1 MPGARL
7 IGKALPV
14 VVNFLEGLLFLG
26 LQRRKIPWLFQSL
39 KRNIFRPEVVV
50 HNCYG

>member
-1 MPGARL
+1 MRDARL

-26 LQRRKIPWLFQSL
+26 LQRSKIPWLFQPP
-39 KRNIFRPEVVV
+39 KRNIFRPKVVV
-50 HNCYG
+50 HNYY